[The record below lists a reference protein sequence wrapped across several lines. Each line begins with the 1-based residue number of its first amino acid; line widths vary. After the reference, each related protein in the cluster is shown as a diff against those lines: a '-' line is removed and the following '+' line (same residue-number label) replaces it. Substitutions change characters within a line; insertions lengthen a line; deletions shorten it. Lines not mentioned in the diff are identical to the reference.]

1 MVVGVAVSIVRGCA
15 RGFHHGC
22 DYEQG
27 LGCDQNFGSEHEALV
42 AVELLAV

>member
-1 MVVGVAVSIVRGCA
+1 MEVGVAVSIVHGRA
-15 RGFHHGC
+15 HGFHHGC
-22 DYEQG
+22 DYEPG